1 MFRFSSWFILF
12 LSICYSGFVAAGTD
26 SGFYLGG
33 AIGDAELDI
42 SEDGIDFNDSDTG
55 YKAFAGYNLGIIPF
69 LDLAIELSYVDFGTT
84 EDLGI
89 DVDADTVALAALVGF
104 DVGPLGLFAKAGMN
118 SWDGEVSGF
127 GVSVSDDGT
136 DPMYGIGAKI
146 QIGSFAV
153 RGEFERFELDDIDID
168 FLSVGAA
175 YTF

>member
-1 MFRFSSWFILF
+1 MLRFSSWFILF
-12 LSICYSGFVAAGTD
+12 FAIGFSGIVSAGAD

-33 AIGDAELDI
+33 SIGQTELDI
-42 SEDGIDFNDSDTG
+42 SEDGIDFNDSDNG
-55 YKAFAGYNLGIIPF
+55 YKAFAGYNLGIIP
-69 LDLAIELSYVDFGTT
+69 LIDLALEISYVDFGTA

-89 DVDADTVALAALVGF
+89 DVDADTVAIAALVGF

-118 SWDGEVSGF
+118 AWDGEVSGF
-127 GVSVSDDGT
+127 GVSASEDGT